1 MAGEWRSIPAHSGL
15 PKINLLLTSDPG
27 GEWPFGLEHFG
38 AMGIPWYPCFPLEK
52 WGSQGLKKKSFST
65 T

>member
-27 GEWPFGLEHFG
+27 GEWPWRHGFGVFWSYGYSMVSLFSLG
-38 AMGIPWYPCFPLEK
+38 KMGEPR
-52 WGSQGLKKKSFST
+52 T
-65 T
+65 